1 MSDQAVSVKKR
12 RGPAPT
18 GQGKVVP
25 VRLHPD
31 LLGPLDQWIANQPEP
46 KPNRSDAIRTF
57 LRTALIGSDAK
68 G

>member
-1 MSDQAVSVKKR
+1 MGQVSTEKKR

-31 LLGPLDQWIANQPEP
+31 LLGPLDQWIADQPNS
-46 KPNRSDAIRTF
+46 KLNRSDAIRSF
-57 LRTALIGSDAK
+57 LRAALIGSDAK